1 MVDIKGLLED
11 IRDYNKKYTISE
23 HSSDAEKL
31 IAKMQD
37 KDICTEQQYFDIEK
51 EVKFFLKSN
60 APQTDKQKVLGY
72 AESLSMIGA
81 AIREGKLVIAKQKE
95 NDNG

>member
-51 EVKFFLKSN
+51 EVKFFLN
-60 APQTDKQKVLGY
+60 YLFLG
-72 AESLSMIGA
+72 L
-81 AIREGKLVIAKQKE
+81 LQ
-95 NDNG
+95 

>member
-37 KDICTEQQYFDIEK
+37 KDICTEQQYRKRSKVFFEIER
-51 EVKFFLKSN
+51 
-60 APQTDKQKVLGY
+60 PT
-72 AESLSMIGA
+72 
-81 AIREGKLVIAKQKE
+81 
-95 NDNG
+95 NG

>member
-1 MVDIKGLLED
+1 MY
-11 IRDYNKKYTISE
+11 RATIFRYRKRS
-23 HSSDAEKL
+23 K
-31 IAKMQD
+31 
-37 KDICTEQQYFDIEK
+37 
-51 EVKFFLKSN
+51 VFLKSN

-72 AESLSMIGA
+72 AESLSMICA